1 MKRLLKQ
8 TVECSS
14 DNKMNATEVVVW
26 MHDNFP
32 DWEFYDE
39 RELNDGRIMLK
50 FEYGPKH
57 QKADLEEALE
67 SIGLIGVFRNYLN
80 IIAPEDPEYAIE
92 EEVQSSS
99 EIYESLPEG
108 KYWYFTTHG
117 VQPGSVPKGI
127 EIDEIIDRPEGSY
140 FTSNKVISTDALKY
154 YDIKEKSPC

>member
-50 FEYGPKH
+50 FEHGPKH
-57 QKADLEEALE
+57 QIADLEEALE
-67 SIGLIGVFRNYLN
+67 SVGLIGVFRNYLN

-99 EIYESLPEG
+99 EIYESLTEG
-108 KYWYFTTHG
+108 KY
-117 VQPGSVPKGI
+117 
-127 EIDEIIDRPEGSY
+127 
-140 FTSNKVISTDALKY
+140 
-154 YDIKEKSPC
+154 